1 MYTLKQ
7 LIYKAYQELLD
18 SGLSEKTVYGA
29 NWYIWNR
36 LIRLYGEDEIFN
48 EDMCFKYCESYFG
61 RDIFNIDDSNLLKIE
76 RGYIIAFN
84 NLILSSKDMPF
95 IKKDFH
101 FRRDYKLDDYSLKLL
116 NDYLKFSKESGNNE
130 RTIENKTNRI
140 RNFIIDIDFKNISQ
154 ETVINYLR
162 DRRTKQGLIAYN
174 IETRL
179 IRRFLLFCYEQG
191 KLEKSIIHIWPDK
204 MINIENKKIPS
215 VYSKE
220 EIQTLLRS
228 AKIFTHEDN
237 HLRNYAILCLIIY
250 TGIRA
255 TDVANLKPY
264 NFNWRE
270 NKITFVQQKTK
281 RELTYPLIPQIG
293 NPIIKYIK
301 NERKH
306 GEYMFTKENGSQIN
320 TKMVTGIINRY
331 FENAPI
337 DIGER
342 HYGAHALRH
351 SIATNL
357 VNSGVSMF
365 TVANTLGHSDI
376 RSVKIYGKVD
386 ITHLRKCVLEAP
398 YYA

>member
-1 MYTLKQ
+1 M
-7 LIYKAYQELLD
+7 
-18 SGLSEKTVYGA
+18 
-29 NWYIWNR
+29 
-36 LIRLYGEDEIFN
+36 
-48 EDMCFKYCESYFG
+48 
-61 RDIFNIDDSNLLKIE
+61 
-76 RGYIIAFN
+76 
-84 NLILSSKDMPF
+84 
-95 IKKDFH
+95 
-101 FRRDYKLDDYSLKLL
+101 KLL

-130 RTIENKTNRI
+130 RTIENKKNRI

-154 ETVINYLR
+154 GTVINYLK

-220 EIQTLLRS
+220 EIQTLLKS
-228 AKIFTHEDN
+228 AEIFTHEDN

-255 TDVANLKPY
+255 SDVANLKPY

-301 NERKH
+301 NERKY